1 MRMYDCISAKKAGRE
16 LSKEEI
22 EYIIKGFT
30 RGSIPDYQMSAF
42 LMAVCLKGMTEK
54 EILFLTMAMAESGD
68 MLDLSPIQGKKA
80 DKHSTGGVGDKTT
93 LIVAPIV
100 AALKVPV
107 AKMSGRG
114 LGHTG
119 GTIDKLESFPG
130 FVTELSREKFFAQV
144 NQIQLAVM
152 SQTANLA
159 PADKKIYALRD
170 VTATVDSIPLI
181 ASSIM
186 SKKLAAGAD
195 VIVLDVKAG
204 SGAFMKTEEEAI
216 LLAKEMVK
224 IGNNAGRKTCA
235 VVTDMSQ
242 PLGYS
247 IGNILEVKE
256 AIRALRG
263 EGAEDL
269 MEASYTLAAQMLF
282 CAGRAA
288 DFNEGYALAEGAVKS
303 GAAFE
308 KFCEFIRAQGGDESY
323 ARNPEK
329 FPQAAFTLQV
339 KAEKEGYITKM
350 QTEEIGMVSLLLG
363 AGRETKESVID
374 LSAGIQICVK
384 IGDYVKTGDTIALLY
399 TNDRAKMEEARAR
412 LLAAIIIEENAVKIP
427 KHVLAIL

>member
-1 MRMYDCISAKKAGRE
+1 
-16 LSKEEI
+16 
-22 EYIIKGFT
+22 
-30 RGSIPDYQMSAF
+30 
-42 LMAVCLKGMTEK
+42 MA
-54 EILFLTMAMAESGD
+54 
-68 MLDLSPIQGKKA
+68 
-80 DKHSTGGVGDKTT
+80 
-93 LIVAPIV
+93 
-100 AALKVPV
+100 
-107 AKMSGRG
+107 
-114 LGHTG
+114 
-119 GTIDKLESFPG
+119 
-130 FVTELSREKFFAQV
+130 
-144 NQIQLAVM
+144 
-152 SQTANLA
+152 QTANLA

-204 SGAFMKTEEEAI
+204 SGAFMKTEEEAV

-224 IGNNAGRKTCA
+224 IGNDAGKKTCA

-242 PLGYS
+242 PLGYA

-263 EGAEDL
+263 EGAKDL
-269 MEASYTLAAQMLF
+269 MEASYTLAAQMLLG
-282 CAGRAA
+282 AGRVV
-288 DFNEGYALAEGAVKS
+288 DFNEGYALAESAVKS

-308 KFCEFIRAQGGDESY
+308 KFCEFVRAQGGDESY

-329 FPQAAFTLQV
+329 FARAAFVREV
-339 KAEKEGYITKM
+339 KAEKKGYITRM

-363 AGRETKESVID
+363 VGRETKESVID

-384 IGDYVKTGDTIALLY
+384 IGDYVKAGDTIALLHA
-399 TNDRAKMEEARAR
+399 NDNTKMAEAEIR
-412 LLAAIIIEENAVKIP
+412 LLDAVIIEENAKKSP

>member
-22 EYIIKGFT
+22 EYIVEGFT

-42 LMAVCLKGMTEK
+42 LMAVCLKGMTDK

-224 IGNNAGRKTCA
+224 IGNNADRKTCA

-412 LLAAIIIEENAVKIP
+412 LLAAIIIEENAVKVP